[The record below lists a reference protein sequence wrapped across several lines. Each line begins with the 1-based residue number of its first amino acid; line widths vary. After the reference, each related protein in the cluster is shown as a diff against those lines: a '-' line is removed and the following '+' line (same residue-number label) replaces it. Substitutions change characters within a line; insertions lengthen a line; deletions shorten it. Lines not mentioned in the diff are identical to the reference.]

1 MDYFEIFTADV
12 RNNALPLQLFVAEQ
26 NYCSRASQWTDE
38 KGTGLIFLQL
48 SHRLVASVHYL
59 AVPEIA
65 YQCAYIGGTLPLTG
79 YYL

>member
-1 MDYFEIFTADV
+1 MCEITHYPCNF
-12 RNNALPLQLFVAEQ
+12 FVTEQ
-26 NYCSRASQWTDE
+26 NYCSRASQWTDK

-65 YQCAYIGGTLPLTG
+65 Y
-79 YYL
+79 

>member
-1 MDYFEIFTADV
+1 MDYFEIFTANV
-12 RNNALPLQLFVAEQ
+12 RNNALPLQLFVTEQ
-26 NYCSRASQWTDE
+26 NYRSRASQWTDK

-65 YQCAYIGGTLPLTG
+65 Y
-79 YYL
+79 